1 MSQRYTLPEG
11 LTNRDCEKSVSD
23 RPPLPFVPLTTS
35 TPEDTV
41 FKNTGEL
48 RQLKI
53 KLSEDLKV
61 PKSIYD
67 GGTPEQ
73 FLYHIQQTLDIM
85 RKKLFKSWDSLELT
99 RKEHYANLQSLR
111 GELGT
116 LKEQLSGTP
125 QGGNSATGS
134 KSGTGSSQQRTSKNT
149 PRSERPDTD
158 ETRTHSH
165 EREETH
171 DPAAL
176 QTSIQELIPKKKSA
190 KRLCQEVEQQQQ
202 VVMNE
207 VFDLYDSLLSESQR
221 GDWTKVVEDICH
233 SHPYLTRR
241 NKPRTG
247 PRGQTKEAFHDC
259 VHAHLLTVFSH
270 DAAEQER
277 HYLQC
282 CLKKSPKVTIR
293 QFISRMSQLNGYL
306 SLLPCL
312 YDSEYA
318 INTTCRLDKPF
329 TESELAQIVLD
340 AVPATWRTQY
350 RITHKTVPTDMHSLL
365 TDLEKVERYV
375 EATRAQE
382 QKTQKKTEKGNNGT
396 PSGKKPSQAGTKRN
410 ASGEEPIP
418 RKKAKVTKMC
428 QLCQQHGGAATTHNT
443 KECRRYN
450 KDGNLLASF
459 GRGALKKSRHRIEEK
474 KDTSKSS
481 YAQLAKAITK
491 AVKSSLK
498 KSGKKRKHH
507 SDTSDSSDSE

>member
-23 RPPLPFVPLTTS
+23 RPPLSFVPLTTS
-35 TPEDTV
+35 NSEDSV
-41 FKNTGEL
+41 LKNTGEL

-73 FLYHIQQTLDIM
+73 FLYHIQQTLDIL
-85 RKKLFKSWDSLELT
+85 RKKLFTRWDSLELI
-99 RKEHYANLQSLR
+99 RKEKYANLQSLR
-111 GELGT
+111 GELEN
-116 LKEQLSGTP
+116 LKEQQSVASK
-125 QGGNSATGS
+125 GNPSSAGS
-134 KSGTGSSQQRTSKNT
+134 KSGTSSHKRTST
-149 PRSERPDTD
+149 PRSEHTDTD
-158 ETRTHSH
+158 ETGMHSH
-165 EREETH
+165 ARETY
-171 DPAAL
+171 DPEAL
-176 QTSIQELIPKKKSA
+176 EASIQELVLKKKSA
-190 KRLCQEVEQQQQ
+190 KSQLRDVTEQQQ
-202 VVMNE
+202 VIMND
-207 VFDLYDSLLSESQR
+207 VFDIYDSLLSESQR
-221 GDWTKVVEDICH
+221 SDWTKIVEDLCH
-233 SHPYLTRR
+233 SNPYMTRR
-241 NKPRTG
+241 NKSKIG
-247 PRGQTKEAFHDC
+247 PRGQTKKAFHDC
-259 VHAHLLTVFSH
+259 IHAHLLTVFSH

-282 CLKKSPKVTIR
+282 SLKKSPKVTIR

-375 EATRAQE
+375 EATRVQE

-428 QLCQQHGGAATTHNT
+428 QLCQKHGGAATTHNT
-443 KECRRYN
+443 KECRRYD
-450 KDGNLLASF
+450 KDGNQLASF
-459 GRGALKKSRHRIEEK
+459 GRGALKKGKQKLEET
-474 KDTSKSS
+474 KDTKSS
-481 YAQLAKAITK
+481 FAQLAKAITK

-507 SDTSDSSDSE
+507 SESDSSDSE